1 MGTRYASTST
11 AAGSRKAADVKGVNM
26 GRFDDKVVFITGA
39 ARGQGRGLARRFAAE
54 GANVIAVD
62 VCAPVLPDLGYEA
75 ATEDDLAETGRL
87 VEQAGRGCV
96 TRVADVREQA
106 ALDAAVAEG
115 LDRFGRLDVVVANA
129 GIVSYHLT
137 VDVPEEHWA
146 AVLDVNLT
154 GVWRTVRAAVPAI
167 VAGGDGGVITITS
180 SAAGLRAFPY
190 LGHYAATKHALVGL
204 MRTLA
209 LELGPDGIRVNTIHP
224 GAVDT
229 PMGNDPSVP
238 RIIEEEPRLTASYT
252 APRPLGGGA
261 QTVDDIADT
270 ILWLSSDEA
279 RFITGAT
286 IPIDGG
292 TVIR

>member
-1 MGTRYASTST
+1 
-11 AAGSRKAADVKGVNM
+11 M

-39 ARGQGRGLARRFAAE
+39 ARGQGRALARRFAAE

-62 VCAPVLPDLGYEA
+62 VCAPVLPDLGYPA

-96 TRVADVREQA
+96 TRVADVRQQG

-115 LDRFGRLDVVVANA
+115 VDRFGRLDVVVANA
-129 GIVSYHLT
+129 GIASYHLA
-137 VDVPEEHWA
+137 VEVPEEHWA

-154 GVWRTVRAAVPAI
+154 GVWRTVKAAVPAI
-167 VAGGDGGVITITS
+167 VAGGEGGVITITS

-209 LELGPDGIRVNTIHP
+209 IELGPDGIRVNTIHP

-229 PMGNDPSVP
+229 PMGHDPNVP
-238 RIIEEEPRLTASYT
+238 RLIEASPQLTASYT
-252 APRPLGGGA
+252 SPRPLGGGA
-261 QTVDDIADT
+261 QTPDDIADT
-270 ILWLSSDEA
+270 VLWLSSGEA
-279 RFITGAT
+279 RFVTGAT

-292 TVIR
+292 TVVR

>member
-1 MGTRYASTST
+1 
-11 AAGSRKAADVKGVNM
+11 M
-26 GRFDDKVVFITGA
+26 GRFDDRVVLITGA
-39 ARGQGRGLARRFAAE
+39 ARGQGRAVARRFAAE

-62 VCAPVLPDLGYEA
+62 VCAPVLPDLGYPA

-96 TRVADVREQA
+96 ARVADVRDQA
-106 ALDAAVAEG
+106 GLDAAVAEG
-115 LDRFGRLDVVVANA
+115 VDRFGRLDYVVANA
-129 GIVSYHLT
+129 GIASYHLT
-137 VDVPEEHWA
+137 LDVPEEHWA
-146 AVLDVNLT
+146 TVLDVNLT
-154 GVWRTVRAAVPAI
+154 GVWRTVKAGAPAMVAA
-167 VAGGDGGVITITS
+167 GNGGVITITS

-209 LELGPDGIRVNTIHP
+209 IELGPDGIRVNTVHP

-229 PMGNDPSVP
+229 PMGHDPNVP
-238 RIIEEEPRLTASYT
+238 RLIEESPRLTSSYT
-252 APRPLGGGA
+252 SPRPLGGGA
-261 QTVDDIADT
+261 QTPDDIADT
-270 ILWLSSDEA
+270 VLWLSSDEA